1 MQDKAKLVNKSDIQK
16 AIGMRGPIGWLI
28 ATIAMQA
35 MGLNKANRLYPKC
48 QGVTG
53 PDFAAKVLEE
63 LDIKYDLKIEQLE
76 YIPQDGPFIMLAN
89 HHFGGVDG
97 MMVLDIVGHI
107 RPDLR
112 TISNYLLGLVPEM
125 KDTIFSVNPFTNG
138 LGGGRSSLV
147 GMRHA
152 FQHIKSGGCLGIF
165 PAGAVATYQP
175 DKKRTATE
183 PGIIEDCPWPESII
197 KFIRM
202 AECPVVP
209 VYFEGVCS
217 KHFHRVGKIDP
228 RLRTANLVKEVL
240 NKEGKTIPMRIGK
253 PITVAEMNNYE
264 SLDDLYGFLRNRI
277 YAMQAEFEPK
287 RRLIPRRKVERRAE
301 QIALPRDRKS
311 LQKELEHLHD
321 KMLFQTS
328 SYQCY
333 LVDYND
339 IPNCIIEIGRER
351 EEAFRATGEGTN
363 KSLDLDEFDK
373 YYKHLILWDTKERRL
388 VGAYR
393 IGIGSEIFANYGL
406 PGFYT
411 STLFQYNNKRAR
423 EVLPRCAELG
433 RSFVSVRY
441 QKEALPLM
449 LLFKGLMHAM
459 MKFPQVEYF
468 VGPVSISNVYPKAI
482 QSLMVWFFNEHRH
495 VALKD
500 TIAEP
505 RTPFV
510 PAFKNVRPEQLLSKT
525 DTVEK
530 FDRLLKQ
537 ISDNEYRLPTLVKK
551 YFKCGAEIICFN
563 VDPAF
568 NYCLDGFIRLPLKG
582 FPENELL
589 SMLKDE
595 TSWEAREAV
604 LNRFGHTQK
613 KD

>member
-1 MQDKAKLVNKSDIQK
+1 MQEKAKLVNKSDIKK
-16 AIGMRGPIGWLI
+16 AFGLRGPLGWLV

-35 MGLNKANRLYPKC
+35 MGINKAMKLYPKC
-48 QGVTG
+48 QGHTG
-53 PDFAAKVLEE
+53 FDFAAKVLEE

-76 YIPQDGPFIMLAN
+76 YIPQEGPFLLLAN

-107 RPDLR
+107 RPDLH
-112 TISNYLLGLVPEM
+112 TISNYILATVPEM
-125 KDTIFSVNPFTNG
+125 RDVMFSVNPFTNG

-152 FQHIKSGGCLGIF
+152 FQHIRNGGCLGIF

-175 DKKRTATE
+175 PKLRTAGD
-183 PGIIEDCPWPESII
+183 PGIIEDCPWPESIV

-209 VYFEGVCS
+209 VYFEGVAS

-228 RLRTANLVKEVL
+228 RLRTANLVNEIL
-240 NKEGKTIPMRIGK
+240 NKKGMTIPMRIGK

-264 SLDDLYGFLRNRI
+264 SLDDLYGYLRNRI

-287 RRLIPRRKVERRAE
+287 RRLIPRRKVEKRIE

-311 LQKELEHLHD
+311 LQRELEHIKD
-321 KMLFQTS
+321 KMLFQVS

-333 LVDYND
+333 LADYED

-373 YYKHLILWDTKERRL
+373 YYKHLILWDYKDRRI

-393 IGIGSEIFANYGL
+393 IGLGSEIYAKYGI

-411 STLFQYNNKRAR
+411 STLFQYNKKAR
-423 EVLPRCAELG
+423 TMLPKCAELG
-433 RSFVSVRY
+433 RSFVAVKY

-449 LLFKGLMHAM
+449 LLFKGLMYAM
-459 MKFPQVEYF
+459 MKFPEVENF
-468 VGPVSISNVYPKAI
+468 IGPVSISNVYPKAI

-495 VALKD
+495 VSEENAVAD
-500 TIAEP
+500 P

-568 NYCLDGFIRLPLKG
+568 NYCLDGFIRLPLNA
-582 FPENELL
+582 FPETELL

-595 TSWEAREAV
+595 PSWEAREAV
-604 LNRFGHTQK
+604 LNRFGHSQK

>member
-1 MQDKAKLVNKSDIQK
+1 MQEKAKLVNKSDIQK
-16 AIGMRGPIGWLI
+16 AIKMRGPIGWLI
-28 ATIAMQA
+28 ATCAMQA
-35 MGLNKANRLYPKC
+35 MGLNRANKLYTKC
-48 QGVTG
+48 QGTTG
-53 PDFAAKVLEE
+53 FDFAAKVLEE

-76 YIPQDGPFIMLAN
+76 YIPQEGPFILLAN

-97 MMVLDIVGHI
+97 MMVFDIVGHI

-112 TISNYLLGLVPEM
+112 SVSNFVLGMVPELRDVM
-125 KDTIFSVNPFTNG
+125 FAVNPFTNG
-138 LGGGRSSLV
+138 MGGGRSSLV

-152 FQHIKSGGCLGIF
+152 FQHIKDGGSLAIF
-165 PAGAVATYQP
+165 PSGAVATYQP
-175 DKKRTATE
+175 PKERTATD
-183 PGIIEDCPWPESII
+183 PGIIEDCPWPESIV

-209 VYFEGVCS
+209 IYFEGTCS
-217 KHFHRVGKIDP
+217 KHFHRVGKIDA
-228 RLRTANLVKEVL
+228 RLRTANLVNETL
-240 NKEGKTIPMRIGK
+240 NKKGWTVPMRIGK

-264 SLDDLYGFLRNRI
+264 TLDDLYGYLRNRI
-277 YAMQAEFEPK
+277 YAMQTEFEPK
-287 RRLIPRRKVERRAE
+287 RRLIPRRKVKTRAE

-311 LQKELEHLHD
+311 LQRELERIKD
-321 KMLFQTS
+321 KMLFQVS

-333 LVDYND
+333 LADYED

-363 KSLDLDEFDK
+363 KSLDLDGFDK
-373 YYKHLILWDTKERRL
+373 YYKHLILWDSKERRL

-393 IGIGSEIFANYGL
+393 IGIGSEIYAKYGV

-411 STLFQYNNKRAR
+411 STLFQYNKRAR

-433 RSFVSVRY
+433 RSFVSVKY

-449 LLFKGLMHAM
+449 LLFKGLMLSM

-468 VGPVSISNVYPKAI
+468 IGPVSISNVYPKAI

-495 VALKD
+495 VPAKD

-505 RTPFV
+505 RTPFI
-510 PAFKNVRPEQLLSKT
+510 PAFKNILPEQLLSKT

-537 ISDNEYRLPTLVKK
+537 VSDNEYRLPTLVKK

-568 NYCLDGFIRLPLKG
+568 NYCLDGFIRLPLRS
-582 FPENELL
+582 FPETELL
-589 SMLKDE
+589 AMLKDE

-604 LNRFGHTQK
+604 LNRFGYSQK